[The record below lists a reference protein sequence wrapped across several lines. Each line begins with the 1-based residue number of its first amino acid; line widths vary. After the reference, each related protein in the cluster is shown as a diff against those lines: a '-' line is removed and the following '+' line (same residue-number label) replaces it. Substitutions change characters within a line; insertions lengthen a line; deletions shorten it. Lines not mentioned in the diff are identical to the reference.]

1 MLNLYLKRSDNMS
14 HYSEF
19 YNAIDDIAEHLRIDF
34 IGPIEDDE
42 VLEMEEP
49 LSRYSLGILYA
60 QPQNNATENDNNDI
74 AMEEMFD
81 DESEE
86 SETPKNASIF
96 KPSTMGVS
104 FASFPNNEINI
115 SFSYGVYHHYYKM
128 ITDND
133 KEVKRHYYSREAR
146 KFFSKVIVP
155 DKVCNMVISDKGNS
169 DITVYLHVRKIN
181 ADNSELVTVS
191 VLNKHKAENEF
202 FKSNTNA
209 LFQCELSIKS
219 ETGFLPVYR
228 RNFHKSFEEEKNDM
242 LYDAVN
248 NYSYGHGCSSV
259 HSENNG
265 IINEIKSEFIPQY
278 RMLQMMPRLLDNNEY
293 MNMNYWKNANRST
306 ACKQLDSFVLQYE
319 AWYDNLKNNTK
330 LISKYPATAN
340 DSFKNI
346 EKCIFRIRN
355 GIDVLRNND
364 TAWKSFLY
372 MNEAMLLQR
381 VKTKHCPPDSVS
393 WYPFQMAYILQII
406 PDIVDNNS
414 PFHKDVDLLWFPT
427 GGGKTEAYLG
437 LSAFSIFFRR
447 LNGGNKKTDGVTII
461 MRYTLRLLTLQQFE
475 RATALVC
482 ACEHMRKK
490 YNITGDEISIGL
502 WIGSGMTPNHIKDA
516 SDTLKKIREDST
528 ATIYEA
534 NPMQITRCPWC
545 GTEIG
550 VSGYDIIN
558 GTMNISCC
566 NNHDCEF
573 HNHLPIYVVDDD
585 IYRVAPT
592 FILSTVDKFARIT
605 WEEDA
610 GNLLGANGCK
620 PPELIIQ
627 DELHLISG
635 PLGSI
640 TGIYEMAIE
649 NICKHYGEV
658 PKIIAST
665 ATVKNAD
672 NQIRILYNQKMI
684 QFPPNGLQH
693 TDSFFA
699 VEADENKRPA
709 RTYIGIC
716 SIGSGTSEMLI
727 KTFALFTFMKHLYRL
742 QGKPTDVID
751 QFYTYVGYF
760 NTLKELGSNSIII
773 SDRISAEIKYL
784 ATYKFKKEAE
794 SVGLIVDGN
803 RTNIPPYFK
812 SNELTS
818 RNSAKEIKSVL
829 EKLTNKYT
837 SDNCYDYIMASNML
851 SVGIDIDRLGVM
863 CVYGQPKSNSEYI
876 QATSRVGRTNPGLVI
891 SIYNSMRSRDKSYYE
906 QFRYYHSTFYK
917 YVEATSVTSYSP
929 RAIEKALHCA
939 MMAIIRHTI
948 PRYNANESACKFIR
962 NDKDIEHIKQTMLKR
977 VEEIEPRIRD
987 YAEEWLDYY
996 LDCWHELTESLPNRL
1011 VFSDYHN
1018 EDVALF
1024 RSADNQNGSDIP
1036 TILNSVRNVETTAN
1050 IYFTKR

>member
-1 MLNLYLKRSDNMS
+1 MYLKRSDEMS

-19 YNAIDDIAEHLRIDF
+19 YNAIDDIVQHLKIDF
-34 IGPIEDDE
+34 IGPVENDE

-49 LSRYSLGILYA
+49 LSRYSLGILWA
-60 QPQNNATENDNNDI
+60 QPKNKESETIDI
-74 AMEEMFD
+74 DSSMEEMFD
-81 DESEE
+81 DESVDSEE
-86 SETPKNASIF
+86 PKNVNVF
-96 KPSTMGVS
+96 KPSAMGVS
-104 FASFPNNEINI
+104 FAAFPNDSLNI
-115 SFSYGVYHHYYKM
+115 AFNYAVYHHSEKM
-128 ITDND
+128 ITENE
-133 KEVKRHYYSREAR
+133 KEIRRHYYTREAR
-146 KFFSKVIVP
+146 TFQTKVVIP
-155 DKVCNMVISDKGNS
+155 DNVCHLVISDKENS
-169 DITVYLHVRKIN
+169 DITVYLYVRKIN
-181 ADNSELVTVS
+181 DDGSELVTVS
-191 VLNKHKAENEF
+191 VLNKKKAGNEF
-202 FKSNTNA
+202 LESNERA
-209 LFQCELSIKS
+209 LFQCTLSIKS
-219 ETGFLPVYR
+219 DDGFMPVYR
-228 RNFHKSFEEEKNDM
+228 RNIHKSFEEEKNDM
-242 LYDAVN
+242 LYDSVN

-259 HSENNG
+259 HVENHG
-265 IINEIKSEFIPQY
+265 IVAEVRSEFVPQY
-278 RMLQMMPRLLDNNEY
+278 RMLQMMPRLFDNSEY
-293 MNMNYWKNANRST
+293 LYMNYWSKADRSV
-306 ACKQLDSFVLQYE
+306 ACYQLDSFIMQYQE
-319 AWYDNLKNNTK
+319 WYTGLKNNTE
-330 LISKYPATAN
+330 LIAKYPDTAT
-340 DSFKNI
+340 DSFKKI
-346 EKCIFRIRN
+346 ERCISRLLT
-355 GIDVLRNND
+355 GVEVLRKND
-364 TAWKSFLY
+364 IAWKSFIY

-381 VKTKHCPPDSVS
+381 VKTKHCSPDIVS

-406 PDIVDNNS
+406 PDIVDNDS
-414 PFHKDVDLLWFPT
+414 EFHKDVDLLWFPT

-447 LNGGNKKTDGVTII
+447 LSNDKDNINGVTII

-482 ACEHMRKK
+482 ACEHMRKR
-490 YNITGDEISIGL
+490 YSIPGSEISIGL
-502 WIGSGMTPNHIKDA
+502 WIGSGMTPNHIVDA
-516 SDTLKKIREDST
+516 SETLKKIREDSA

-534 NPMQITRCPWC
+534 NPMQITKCPWC
-545 GTEIG
+545 GAEIG
-550 VSGYDIIN
+550 VGGYEII
-558 GTMNISCC
+558 GGCMNISCC
-566 NNHDCEF
+566 NNPDCEF
-573 HNHLPIYVVDDD
+573 HSHLPIYVVDDD
-585 IYRVAPT
+585 IYRNAPT
-592 FILSTVDKFARIT
+592 FVLSTVDKFARIT
-605 WEEDA
+605 WEEQA

-649 NICKHYGEV
+649 NICKHYGKV

-672 NQIRILYNQKMI
+672 NQIKILYNRNTI
-684 QFPPNGLQH
+684 QFPPNGLLH

-699 VEADENKRPA
+699 IEADLSKRPA
-709 RTYIGIC
+709 RTYLGIC

-727 KTFALFTFMKHLYRL
+727 KTFALLTFMKHLYRL

-794 SVGLIVDGN
+794 SVNMKIDCAN
-803 RTNIPPYFK
+803 ADIPSYFR
-812 SNELTS
+812 NDELTS
-818 RNSAKEIKSVL
+818 RNSAKEIKAVL
-829 EKLTNKYT
+829 EKLANKYT
-837 SDNCYDYIMASNML
+837 SEDCFDYIMASNML

-906 QFRYYHSTFYK
+906 QFCYYHSTFYK

-948 PRYNANESACKFIR
+948 PKYNPNENACKFIR
-962 NDKDIEHIKQTMLKR
+962 NDREVELVKQSMLKR
-977 VEEIEPRIRD
+977 VNDIEPRITG

-996 LDCWHELTESLPNRL
+996 LDCWQELADSLPNKL

-1024 RSADNQNGSDIP
+1024 RSADNQNSSDIP
-1036 TILNSVRNVETTAN
+1036 TILNSVRNVEPTAN
-1050 IYFTKR
+1050 IYFIKR